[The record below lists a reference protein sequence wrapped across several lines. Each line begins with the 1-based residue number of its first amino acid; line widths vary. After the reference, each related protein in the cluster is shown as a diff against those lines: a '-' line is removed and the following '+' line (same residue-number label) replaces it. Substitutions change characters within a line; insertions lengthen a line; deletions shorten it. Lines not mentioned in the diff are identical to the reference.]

1 MQLLIEAGNTF
12 VKLARYWSDRPME
25 YVGKY
30 PNKQLELVLEPIL
43 TEVIERIVFASVGP
57 VEIENAIQRIAS
69 QANIAVM
76 QVKTPKQDF
85 GVSNAYQEYQ
95 YLGIDR
101 WLTLVAMHQKSAQN
115 RIIIDIG
122 TALTFD
128 VLCQSG
134 KHLGGWITPG
144 YQLMMD
150 SVLNNTAKVFSHD
163 RQTDC
168 IKFANNTADGLNH
181 GCRAALLGVI
191 ELGIRQAQEQW
202 SASPQ
207 VILCGGGV
215 QHLPKSFVEKHQ
227 CCFDLVLDGLSLYA
241 ERESCSK
248 KHRLISVI

>member
-12 VKLARYWSDRPME
+12 VKVARCWADRPLE
-25 YVGKY
+25 FVGKY

-43 TEVIERIVFASVGP
+43 TEPIERIVFASVGP
-57 VEIENAIQRIAS
+57 VEIENAIQRVAS

-85 GVSNAYQEYQ
+85 GVTNAYKEYQ

-101 WLTLVAMHQKSAQN
+101 WLTLVAMHQFSAKN

-128 VLCQSG
+128 VLQENG
-134 KHLGGWITPG
+134 EHLGGWIAPG

-163 RQTDC
+163 QETDC
-168 IKFANNTADGLNH
+168 IAFANNTADGLNH
-181 GCRAALLGVI
+181 GCRAALLGLI
-191 ELGIRQAQEQW
+191 ELGIAQTKEW
-202 SASPQ
+202 WHTSPE

-215 QHLPKSFVEKHQ
+215 QHLPRVFVQKHQ
-227 CCFDLVLDGLSLYA
+227 CCSDLVLEGLRLYA
-241 ERESCSK
+241 QR
-248 KHRLISVI
+248 